1 VIEKW
6 TGFFKNV
13 DGESGEVIW
22 VLVDGFLLYWNQVG
36 DLYSS
41 FRRGSH
47 LDCSRMW
54 RINLTFEYSCG
65 FLMNICDG
73 GDMIDTGI
81 TLQVSKESGSS
92 RMSNLIISNV
102 LYYTIRFPGC
112 LS

>member
-1 VIEKW
+1 MIEKW
-6 TGFFKNV
+6 AAFFKKV
-13 DGESGEVIW
+13 GGESGEVIW

-36 DLYSS
+36 DLHSS
-41 FRRGSH
+41 FRPGSH

-54 RINLTFEYSCG
+54 LINLTFEYFCG

-81 TLQVSKESGSS
+81 TLQVSKESSNS
-92 RMSNLIISNV
+92 WMSNLIVSNV
-102 LYYTIRFPGC
+102 PYHTIRFPGC